1 MHADN
6 KNYWFKSGSYNLIL
20 NIQSL
25 VFGFGGFYLLL
36 RTLDKHS
43 FGVWTLFVATTTIF
57 EMARNGLIQNALI
70 KFLSQSSEVEAPGIL
85 SASFFLSSV
94 LMIVCIII
102 NVCIAGYLAKL
113 WHYPGLAT
121 MFYTYNVVYLLQGIL
136 SQFQWIEQANLSFR
150 GVLITSTI
158 RQGGFFCYV
167 LACFIFHLN
176 TSLMHLIYA
185 QIVCAFSGLVVEYFF
200 IRKYLLFS
208 FRVEKVWVKKLFD
221 FGKYVFATSISGII
235 TTTVSQMML
244 GALLSPEAAGDYNVA
259 TKIIALTEIPT
270 NSLVVIVFPQSSKR
284 FANEGHDAIKYLYE
298 KSVGALLAFLIPSL
312 LFLFLFPGFVV
323 HIIAGGNYGET
334 IPLIKVSI
342 LSCLLNPF
350 SRLFGTI
357 LDSIGKPKVNFII
370 ITLFTVVELMLNYI
384 MIKGYGIIGAV
395 YATLLANIIFFVVMQ
410 TILRKELKV
419 NFLNTFIYAK
429 RFYPEFI
436 NSYLKPLFKRQN

>member
-1 MHADN
+1 
-6 KNYWFKSGSYNLIL
+6 
-20 NIQSL
+20 
-25 VFGFGGFYLLL
+25 
-36 RTLDKHS
+36 
-43 FGVWTLFVATTTIF
+43 
-57 EMARNGLIQNALI
+57 
-70 KFLSQSSEVEAPGIL
+70 
-85 SASFFLSSV
+85 
-94 LMIVCIII
+94 
-102 NVCIAGYLAKL
+102 
-113 WHYPGLAT
+113 
-121 MFYTYNVVYLLQGIL
+121 
-136 SQFQWIEQANLSFR
+136 
-150 GVLITSTI
+150 
-158 RQGGFFCYV
+158 
-167 LACFIFHLN
+167 
-176 TSLMHLIYA
+176 
-185 QIVCAFSGLVVEYFF
+185 
-200 IRKYLLFS
+200 
-208 FRVEKVWVKKLFD
+208 
-221 FGKYVFATSISGII
+221 
-235 TTTVSQMML
+235 
-244 GALLSPEAAGDYNVA
+244 
-259 TKIIALTEIPT
+259 
-270 NSLVVIVFPQSSKR
+270 VIVFPQSSKR